1 MKNSINFEKYHT
13 IKNYSNLQSFF
24 MTLSSPVDHWLFVS
38 SSGGITAGRISP
50 ENAIF
55 PYETVDKI
63 HENWR
68 YTGPKTIIFAN
79 FADKEIFWQPFNH
92 DFPEDKNIER
102 NLYKSFINDEIVF
115 EEINKKLN
123 LSFKYSWRFSK
134 KFGFI
139 RKSYIE
145 NLSKKNVNIKILDGI
160 ANILP
165 ANTNRTLQTE
175 SSCLLDAYK
184 KAELLNDANLAIYHY
199 SSIPTDRAEAI
210 ESLKATIVWSTGI
223 KKNKI
228 LLSSSQVAN
237 FAKNSQITEEKE
249 IRGKKGAYFITTDFL
264 LRKNSSHYWN
274 IVIDTNK
281 DIRHITEIQKLSKNN
296 KLEELL
302 YEDIEKTRNK
312 LIEIL
317 TFTDAFQKTGDEKAS
332 LHHTSNVLF
341 NIMRGGYIYDAR
353 NIIVSDFLKFLKSHN
368 INVLKRA
375 EEIFGKYQNNIQID
389 KFEDIIKTTADKDLK
404 RLSLEYLPLTF
415 SRRHGDPSRPWNNFA
430 INVIDERG
438 NRILAYQGNWRD
450 LFQNWE
456 ALAFSYPKFIF
467 SFIAKFLN
475 ASSAEGYNP
484 YRIMR
489 EGFEWEEPE
498 KGNPWAN
505 IGYWGDHQIIYLL
518 RLLEFAEKTYTE
530 KFHKLLNEKL
540 FSYSL
545 IPYKIKKYSEIC
557 VNPRKTI
564 DFDDE
569 LNQQLKDKTR
579 IIGNDGKLLHSSD
592 GNIIHV
598 SMLEKILVPL
608 LSKISNFVPD
618 GGIWLNTQ
626 RPEWNDANNAL
637 AGYGL
642 SMVTV
647 CYTYRYLL
655 FFKRI
660 LEETKE
666 NCFDISKEIYE
677 LMLSLTN
684 ILNINVKLLTEKK
697 LNDSDRKKIM
707 DCLGNT
713 ACNFRTKLYENGLSG
728 SFSKVN
734 KREIVK
740 FIEISSKYFANT
752 IEKNQRND
760 GLFHSY
766 NILFLDNKSNK
777 AGIKP
782 LYEMLEGQVAVLS
795 ANYLSSKECIKLLK
809 ALKKSK
815 MFRKDQYS
823 YMLYPDRKLKT
834 FIEKS
839 FIPPHIQKKYP
850 VVEQILKSDSNDIFV
865 KDAFGKIH
873 FNPNIKNEHDLD
885 NVLKNNSELTENEKT
900 AVKELYE
907 EIFRHSEFTGRSGTF
922 FAYEGLGSIYWHMVS
937 KLLLAVQE
945 NYFNAVSTN
954 ATKSELNSLFNAYY
968 DIRKGLGF
976 NKTPKEYGAFPTDP
990 YSHTPK
996 HAGASQPGMT
1006 GQVKEEIITRF
1017 GELGVF
1023 FLNGKIL
1030 FNPSLI
1036 KKEEFKNSLDD
1047 SQKKLHGKKQNKTLS
1062 FSICGTPVEYS
1073 LHSENMITVCYQNG
1087 KEEIITGKELT
1098 HNLSTSIFER
1108 KGEIKNLIVYIDKK
1122 NLWNLK

>member
-1 MKNSINFEKYHT
+1 
-13 IKNYSNLQSFF
+13 
-24 MTLSSPVDHWLFVS
+24 MTLSSPLDHWLFIS
-38 SSGGITAGRISP
+38 SSGGLTAGRISP

-68 YTGPKTIIFAN
+68 YTGPKTIILAN
-79 FADKEIFWQPFNH
+79 SGNNKIFWQPFNH
-92 DFPEDKNIER
+92 DFPEDKNIVR
-102 NLYKSFINDEIVF
+102 NLYKSFINDEIIF

-139 RKSYIE
+139 RKSCLK
-145 NLSKKNVNIKILDGI
+145 NFSKQNITIKILDGI
-160 ANILP
+160 CNILP
-165 ANTNRTLQTE
+165 ANTNKTLQTE

-184 KAELLNDANLAIYHY
+184 KAELLEDSNLAIYYY

-210 ESLKATIVWSTGI
+210 ESLKATIAWSIGI
-223 KKNKI
+223 KKIKI
-228 LLSSSQVAN
+228 LLSTSQIAN
-237 FAKNSQITEEKE
+237 FAKLSK
-249 IRGKKGAYFITTDFL
+249 IRREQETRGTKGAYFLTADL
-264 LRKNSSHYWN
+264 QLKGNSSNSWD
-274 IVIDTNK
+274 IVVDTNK
-281 DIRHITEIQKLSKNN
+281 DIRHITEIQKLFRNN
-296 KLEELL
+296 KLEDAL
-302 YEDIEKTRNK
+302 YKDIEETRTE
-312 LIEIL
+312 LIQIL
-317 TFTDAFQKTGDEKAS
+317 TSTDAFQNTGDKKAS
-332 LHHTSNVLF
+332 LHHISNVLF
-341 NIMRGGYIYDAR
+341 NIMRGGYIYETK
-353 NIIVSDFLKFLKSHN
+353 NVIISDFLNFLKSHN
-368 INVLKRA
+368 INSFKKA
-375 EEIFGKYQNNIQID
+375 EKIFAEYQDNIQFD
-389 KFEDIIKTTADKDLK
+389 KFEDIIRTTADKNLK
-404 RLSLEYLPLTF
+404 RLSMEYLPLTF

-598 SMLEKILVPL
+598 SMLEKMLVPL

-647 CYTYRYLL
+647 YHTYRYLS
-655 FFKRI
+655 FFKKI

-666 NCFDISKEIYE
+666 SSFDISNEIYE
-677 LMLSLTN
+677 FMLSLMKTL
-684 ILNINVKLLTEKK
+684 IINAKLLKSKK
-697 LNDSDRKKIM
+697 ISSIDRKKIM
-707 DCLGNT
+707 DNLGNL
-713 ACNFRTKLYENGLSG
+713 ASNFRTNLYKNGLTG
-728 SFSKVN
+728 NFSKVSKN
-734 KREIVK
+734 EVLE
-740 FIEISSKYFANT
+740 FIKILSKYLANS
-752 IEKNQRND
+752 IKKNQRSD

-766 NILFLDNKSNK
+766 NILSIDKQTNK
-777 AGIKP
+777 AEIKH

-795 ANYLSSKECIKLLK
+795 ANYLSTKESIEVLK

-823 YMLYPDRKLKT
+823 YMLYPDKKLKD
-834 FIEKS
+834 FMKKS
-839 FIPPHIQKKYP
+839 FIPYSIQKKYP
-850 VVEQILKSDSNDIFV
+850 VIKQIFNSTPDNIIFV
-865 KDAFGKIH
+865 KDAFEKIYFH
-873 FNPNIKNEHDLD
+873 PNIKNEYDLD
-885 NVLKNNSELTENEKT
+885 NALKNTPNLAENEKFSI
-900 AVKELYE
+900 KELYE
-907 EIFRHSEFTGRSGTF
+907 EIFKHSEFTGRSGTF

-937 KLLLAVQE
+937 KLLLATQE
-945 NYFNAVSTN
+945 NYFNAISKN
-954 ATKSELNSLFNAYY
+954 APKTELKSLFDAYY

-976 NKTPKEYGAFPTDP
+976 NKTAKKYGAFPTDP

-996 HAGASQPGMT
+996 HTGASQPGMT

-1023 FLNGKIL
+1023 FLNGKVL
-1030 FNPSLI
+1030 FNTSLI
-1036 KKEEFKNSLDD
+1036 KKEEFKNS
-1047 SQKKLHGKKQNKTLS
+1047 SNNSKNKKQNNTLS
-1062 FSICGTPVEYS
+1062 FSICGTPVKY
-1073 LHSENMITVCYQNG
+1073 
-1087 KEEIITGKELT
+1087 
-1098 HNLSTSIFER
+1098 NLSSESMIAIYYQDGKTKTIPGKSLDHNSSISLFER
-1108 KGEIKNLIVYIDKK
+1108 KSEIKNIVVNIDKRS
-1122 NLWNLK
+1122 LWNLK